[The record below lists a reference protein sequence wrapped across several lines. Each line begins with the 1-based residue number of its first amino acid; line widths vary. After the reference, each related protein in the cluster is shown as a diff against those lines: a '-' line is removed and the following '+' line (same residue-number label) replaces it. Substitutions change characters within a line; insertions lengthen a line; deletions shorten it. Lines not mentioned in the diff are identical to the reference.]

1 MRFLFPLLTLA
12 VFGCNNA
19 QTAASSAHV
28 PGELERSGEVIA
40 TVNGVKVTQ
49 SMLDA
54 VLSTIPDEVRA
65 QMEASGQ
72 VAQLKDQIVTQE
84 VLYQEALKEK
94 LHEQPDVQTRLALAE
109 RDALIESLLRKVVD
123 ERSTDEA
130 LKAWYTD
137 HLVQF
142 RKEQASAS
150 HILVETEDEANEVLA
165 EVQKEGADFGA
176 IAKERSKDPSA
187 KQNGGDLG
195 WFERG
200 RMVKEFADATFA
212 AEEGDI
218 VGPVK
223 SQFGYHIILVQGKRD
238 VIPFEEVKDDIKP
251 KAQQEIAQKYVEELK
266 EAALGGGTE
275 AAAGAAGAE
284 PAAEGA
290 GEAH

>member
-12 VFGCNNA
+12 AFGCNNA
-19 QTAASSAHV
+19 QTATSSAHV
-28 PGELERSGEVIA
+28 PGELERSGQVIA
-40 TVNGVKVTQ
+40 TVNGVNVTQ

-72 VAQLKDQIVTQE
+72 VAQLKDQIITQE

-94 LHEQPDVQTRLALAE
+94 LHEQPEVQTRLALAE

-142 RKEQASAS
+142 RKEQVSAS
-150 HILVETEDEANEVLA
+150 HILVETEDEAKEVLA
-165 EVQKEGADFGA
+165 EVKKEGADFGA

-195 WFERG
+195 WFEKG
-200 RMVKEFADATFA
+200 RMVKEFADAAFA
-212 AEEGDI
+212 AEEGEI

-238 VIPFEEVKDDIKP
+238 VVPFEEVKDDIKS

-266 EAALGGGTE
+266 EAALNGGGAEAE
-275 AAAGAAGAE
+275 AA
-284 PAAEGA
+284 PTSEGA

>member
-12 VFGCNNA
+12 AFGCNNA
-19 QTAASSAHV
+19 QTATSSAHI
-28 PGELERSGEVIA
+28 PGELERSGQVIA
-40 TVNGVKVTQ
+40 TVNGVNVTQ

-94 LHEQPDVQTRLALAE
+94 LHEQPEVQTRLALAE

-142 RKEQASAS
+142 RKEQVSAS
-150 HILVETEDEANEVLA
+150 HILVETEDEAKEVLA
-165 EVQKEGADFGA
+165 EVKKEGADFGA
-176 IAKERSKDPSA
+176 VAKERSKDPSA

-195 WFERG
+195 WFEKG
-200 RMVKEFADATFA
+200 RMVKEFADAAFA
-212 AEEGDI
+212 AEEGEI

-223 SQFGYHIILVQGKRD
+223 SQFGYHVILVQGKRD
-238 VIPFEEVKDDIKP
+238 VVPFEEVKDDIKP

-266 EAALGGGTE
+266 EAALGGAEAE
-275 AAAGAAGAE
+275 AA